1 VDGTDSGSCPM
12 AGFSISGVE
21 PLGSVSIVSVKQFY
35 NFLINKYLYKIE
47 QEKLRGALAG
57 GYR

>member
-1 VDGTDSGSCPM
+1 M